1 MAAVSE
7 SAGTSSSSSES
18 SADELEATADA
29 AESDVAMRRPR
40 RHRSSHLA
48 RSAAVD
54 GGEVVCLVAVVAALQ
69 FRPRLTSAIL
79 SKSHTRAHTRSTRLR
94 RARYL
99 RAVHVEYCP
108 FTAGSCGPGFL
119 SLVRTPRVAEVAPKL
134 EISHALLRK
143 PADGATPPPEKLTL
157 KFVDGATRSLDLSA
171 NRTQDVLEEIDL
183 ENGRLDTEALQRGKP
198 WA

>member
-7 SAGTSSSSSES
+7 SAGTSSSSSQSS
-18 SADELEATADA
+18 SADELAAAEDA
-29 AESDVAMRRPR
+29 AGTRLDALDAMTPDSKTSRP
-40 RHRSSHLA
+40 
-48 RSAAVD
+48 AAVD
-54 GGEVVCLVAVVAALQ
+54 GCAVVCLVAVVAALQ

-79 SKSHTRAHTRSTRLR
+79 SHFHTRTHTRSTRLR

>member
-1 MAAVSE
+1 M
-7 SAGTSSSSSES
+7 
-18 SADELEATADA
+18 
-29 AESDVAMRRPR
+29 
-40 RHRSSHLA
+40 
-48 RSAAVD
+48 
-54 GGEVVCLVAVVAALQ
+54 VCLVAVVAALQ
-69 FRPRLTSAIL
+69 FRPRSTSAIL
-79 SKSHTRAHTRSTRLR
+79 SHSHTRAHTRSTHLR

>member
-1 MAAVSE
+1 MSWRQPGTRPGRALWSWR
-7 SAGTSSSSSES
+7 SARSRVRTS
-18 SADELEATADA
+18 
-29 AESDVAMRRPR
+29 
-40 RHRSSHLA
+40 

-54 GGEVVCLVAVVAALQ
+54 GCAVVRLVAVVAALQ
-69 FRPRLTSAIL
+69 FRPRLTSAIFL
-79 SKSHTRAHTRSTRLR
+79 HSHTRTHTRSTRLR

-143 PADGATPPPEKLTL
+143 PADGAPPPPEKLTL

>member
-1 MAAVSE
+1 MV
-7 SAGTSSSSSES
+7 
-18 SADELEATADA
+18 
-29 AESDVAMRRPR
+29 R
-40 RHRSSHLA
+40 
-48 RSAAVD
+48 
-54 GGEVVCLVAVVAALQ
+54 LVAVVAALQ
-69 FRPRLTSAIL
+69 LRPLSFSTIL
-79 SKSHTRAHTRSTRLR
+79 SHFHTRAHIHSTHLR

>member
-7 SAGTSSSSSES
+7 SVGTSSSSSQSS
-18 SADELEATADA
+18 SADELAAAEDA
-29 AESDVAMRRPR
+29 AGTRLDAIFCVAQIDTSR
-40 RHRSSHLA
+40 

-54 GGEVVCLVAVVAALQ
+54 GGQVVCLVAVVAALQ

>member
-18 SADELEATADA
+18 SSADELEATADA
-29 AESDVAMRRPR
+29 AGTRPEAIFATKISEVA
-40 RHRSSHLA
+40 A
-48 RSAAVD
+48 RGRAH

-69 FRPRLTSAIL
+69 LRPRFTSTIL
-79 SKSHTRAHTRSTRLR
+79 SHFHARAHTRSTHLR

>member
-18 SADELEATADA
+18 SSADELEAAKDA
-29 AESDVAMRRPR
+29 PGTRAVVMRSRAG
-40 RHRSSHLA
+40 SSCTS

-54 GGEVVCLVAVVAALQ
+54 GGAVVRLVAVVAALQ

-79 SKSHTRAHTRSTRLR
+79 SKSHTRAHTRSTHLR

>member
-18 SADELEATADA
+18 SSADELEAARDA
-29 AESDVAMRRPR
+29 PGTRAVVMPARAG
-40 RHRSSHLA
+40 SSCTS

-54 GGEVVCLVAVVAALQ
+54 GGAVVRLVAVVAALQ

-79 SKSHTRAHTRSTRLR
+79 SKSHTRAHTHSTRLR

>member
-1 MAAVSE
+1 
-7 SAGTSSSSSES
+7 
-18 SADELEATADA
+18 
-29 AESDVAMRRPR
+29 MRGA
-40 RHRSSHLA
+40 HCRSTRLA
-48 RSAAVD
+48 CSAAVD
-54 GGEVVCLVAVVAALQ
+54 GGEVVRLVAVVAALQ

>member
-1 MAAVSE
+1 MTPP
-7 SAGTSSSSSES
+7 GTR
-18 SADELEATADA
+18 LDA
-29 AESDVAMRRPR
+29 LDAIAQDRRSLAFGGRRWRRGGTPR
-40 RHRSSHLA
+40 RSRRGAAIPPTLNHRNSHH
-48 RSAAVD
+48 
-54 GGEVVCLVAVVAALQ
+54 
-69 FRPRLTSAIL
+69 F
-79 SKSHTRAHTRSTRLR
+79 HTRAHTRSTHLR